1 MAKEQAETGGSAPKP
16 AVPGLD
22 GTFYMAYPIFSMCSD
37 EHGLVLTGGGGGGKE
52 YGVLDYIQ
60 AHVYDET
67 TESFTTVSSIETGT
81 KVCYDLTYCPA
92 TDRFAAAL
100 TSECLL
106 LRFDPASLSLTC
118 EARFTAE
125 LSNPGQ
131 TVCNVLRY
139 SPSGAELLTGGDD
152 GVVRVWNLASST
164 STPRLALDDHH
175 KEIVDA
181 EWAPSGDRF
190 VTCGRDR
197 SVKLWS
203 GEGACTDTIIPEK
216 VKAVS
221 PLAKFARFV
230 NDTCLIV
237 ATHGPRGPSWL
248 TIYDVGSDGKT
259 KEVRK
264 SQISKAVICSMAVS
278 QDRSQAVLG
287 FVDSTR
293 MIISL
298 APTSMLFKNTAVVHE
313 MPPGK
318 AAFLLDK
325 HVVCTS
331 SADYSVNIWN
341 IKKPAR
347 SHSLGCCWWL
357 IFLLSLMAL
366 LYYGYLYAVEKG
378 HLGGSGRLD
387 EL

>member
-1 MAKEQAETGGSAPKP
+1 MAKEQTDSEGSAPKA
-16 AVPGLD
+16 AVPGLN

-60 AHVYDET
+60 AHVYDES
-67 TESFTTVSSIETGT
+67 TESFTTVSSIETDT
-81 KVCYDLTYCPA
+81 KVCYDITYCPA
-92 TDRFAAAL
+92 
-100 TSECLL
+100 E
-106 LRFDPASLSLTC
+106 
-118 EARFTAE
+118 RFTVE

-164 STPRLALDDHH
+164 SAPRLALDDHH

-216 VKAVS
+216 MKAIS

-230 NDTCLIV
+230 NDTYLIV

-248 TIYDVGSDGKT
+248 TVYDVGSDGKA
-259 KEVRK
+259 KEVKK
-264 SQISKAVICSMAVS
+264 SQISKAVICSIALS
-278 QDRSQAVLG
+278 QDRSRAAIG

-293 MIISL
+293 MVVQ
-298 APTSMLFKNTAVVHE
+298 TAVTAHQRV
-313 MPPGK
+313 
-318 AAFLLDK
+318 F
-325 HVVCTS
+325 
-331 SADYSVNIWN
+331 
-341 IKKPAR
+341 
-347 SHSLGCCWWL
+347 
-357 IFLLSLMAL
+357 
-366 LYYGYLYAVEKG
+366 
-378 HLGGSGRLD
+378 GRY
-387 EL
+387 